1 MEKSNTKLNVVI
13 GASSAI
19 ANSLIEQ
26 LTANGE
32 QVIAVSR
39 SMLSHEN
46 LRLTQL
52 QCDNSEASIK
62 AVCSHIASHQDIKS
76 LQRVIICNGLLHNEH
91 FAPEKRLEQ
100 INQLQLQASFHAN
113 SIIPA
118 LWMQH
123 LLPALQQSA
132 ACHLC
137 CLSARVGS
145 ISDNR
150 LGGWYSYRASKA
162 ALNMLVK
169 TFAIEY
175 ARRAKSVKLVAF
187 HPGTTDTPLSQ
198 PFQKN
203 VSPEA
208 LFTPAFVAEQLLA
221 NLAKLPADQQASYI
235 DWQGKN
241 IDW

>member
-1 MEKSNTKLNVVI
+1 MSNTETTLCLVI
-13 GASSAI
+13 GANSAI
-19 ANSLIEQ
+19 AQSLTHQQ
-26 LTANGE
+26 LAQGNR
-32 QVIAVSR
+32 VVAVSR
-39 SMLSHEN
+39 TALAFSHPH
-46 LRLTQL
+46 LTSL
-52 QCDNSEASIK
+52 VCDNSESDIE
-62 AVCSHIASHQDIKS
+62 AVCARIAHETDLDK
-76 LQRVIICNGLLHNEH
+76 LRYAIIFNGLLHNDKIS
-91 FAPEKRLEQ
+91 PEKRLEH
-100 INQLQLQASFHAN
+100 INQYQLVQSFQAN
-113 SIIPA
+113 SITPA

-123 LLPALQQSA
+123 LLPILQQSSG
-132 ACHLC
+132 CHLC
-137 CLSARVGS
+137 CFSARVGS
-145 ISDNR
+145 INDNR

-175 ARRAKSVKLVAF
+175 ARRAKKVKLVAF
-187 HPGTTDTPLSQ
+187 HPGTTDTLLSQ

-208 LFTPAFVAEQLLA
+208 LFKPAFVAEQLLA